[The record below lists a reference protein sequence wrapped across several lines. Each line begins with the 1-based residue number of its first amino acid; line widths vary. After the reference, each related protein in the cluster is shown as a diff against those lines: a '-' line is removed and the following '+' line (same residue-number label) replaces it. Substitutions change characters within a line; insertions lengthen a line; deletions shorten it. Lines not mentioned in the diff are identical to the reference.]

1 MNFIINKK
9 FNFVLVCY
17 GKFFWIN
24 DIKINKQH
32 IAMSIFRI
40 KLSIFINYFL
50 FAILLNSVGTVILQ
64 VQRYFH
70 VEELSASV
78 LEPCK
83 DLSIAIASFLV
94 ASFIARIGY
103 KKSMLLSLGLMTVT
117 CLIIPLVKTFIAVKL
132 LFVVTGMCF
141 GLIKISVFGTIGL
154 ITKNEKEHISIM
166 NFIESFFMIGILTG
180 YFIFSYFI
188 DDKDAASARWF
199 NVYYVLALLSA
210 LAFFLLLISPLNEHA
225 AKMDHTTNAKED
237 VIGMFRL
244 IVLPVVISFIVCAF
258 VYVLIEQSIMSWLP
272 TFNNKVLQLPSSIS
286 IEIASILAASTAA
299 GRFLAGLVMKRFNWF
314 AVLCFCLLGAAALV
328 LVALPL
334 SKGVNGKD
342 VNSWSQLPLAAYV
355 FPLIGFFIAPVYPAI
370 NSIILSSLPKTKH
383 GAMSGLIVV
392 FSALGGTLGSL
403 TTGFIFQ
410 KYGGETAFYFS
421 LIPIAIL
428 ITALFI
434 FKRIKDKMK
443 KVEPA
448 IDDTSYTVE
457 VIATQGTTP

>member
-1 MNFIINKK
+1 MTN
-9 FNFVLVCY
+9 
-17 GKFFWIN
+17 
-24 DIKINKQH
+24 
-32 IAMSIFRI
+32 FRI
-40 KLSIFINYFL
+40 KFSIFINYFL

-83 DLSIAIASFLV
+83 DLSIAIASFIV
-94 ASFIARIGY
+94 ASFIAKIGY
-103 KKSMLLSLGLMTVT
+103 KKSMLLSLGLMTLT
-117 CLIIPLVKTFIAVKL
+117 CLIIPLVKTFIAIKL
-132 LFVVTGMCF
+132 LFVITGACF
-141 GLIKISVFGTIGL
+141 GLIKVSVFGTIGL
-154 ITKNEKEHISIM
+154 ITKDEKEHISIM
-166 NFIESFFMIGILTG
+166 NFIESFFMVGILTG
-180 YFIFSYFI
+180 FFIFSHFI
-188 DDKDAASARWF
+188 DDKDASSSRWF

-210 LAFFLLLISPLNEHA
+210 VAFFLLLISPLNESA
-225 AKMDHTTNAKED
+225 AKSSGTINAKED
-237 VIGMFRL
+237 LIGMFRL

-286 IEIASILAASTAA
+286 IQIASILAASTAA

-314 AVLCFCLLGAAALV
+314 AVLSICLLGAASLV
-328 LVALPL
+328 LIALPL

-342 VNSWSQLPLAAYV
+342 VVSWSQLPLAAYV

-403 TTGFIFQ
+403 TTGFIFH
-410 KYGGETAFYFS
+410 
-421 LIPIAIL
+421 
-428 ITALFI
+428 
-434 FKRIKDKMK
+434 
-443 KVEPA
+443 
-448 IDDTSYTVE
+448 
-457 VIATQGTTP
+457 

>member
-1 MNFIINKK
+1 MRN
-9 FNFVLVCY
+9 
-17 GKFFWIN
+17 
-24 DIKINKQH
+24 
-32 IAMSIFRI
+32 FRI

-83 DLSIAIASFLV
+83 DLSIAIASFIV
-94 ASFIARIGY
+94 ASFIAKIGY
-103 KKSMLLSLGLMTVT
+103 KKSMLLSLAIMTLA
-117 CLIIPLVKTFIAVKL
+117 CLTIPLIKTFIAVKL
-132 LFVVTGMCF
+132 LFVVTGACF
-141 GLIKISVFGTIGL
+141 GLIKVSVFGTIGL
-154 ITKNEKEHISIM
+154 ITKDEKEHISMM
-166 NFIESFFMIGILTG
+166 NFIESFFMIGILVG
-180 YFIFSYFI
+180 YFIFSHFI
-188 DDKDAASARWF
+188 DDKDAASTRWF

-210 LAFFLLLISPLNEHA
+210 VAFFLLLISPLNESA
-225 AKMDHTTNAKED
+225 AKTGNTINAKED

-299 GRFLAGLVMKRFNWF
+299 GRFIAGLVMKRFNWF
-314 AVLCFCLLGAAALV
+314 TVLCFCLFMAATLV

-334 SKGVNGKD
+334 AKGVDGKD
-342 VNSWSQLPLAAYV
+342 VADWSQLPVAAYV
-355 FPLIGFFIAPVYPAI
+355 FPMIGFFIAPVYPAI

-410 KYGGETAFYFS
+410 KYGGEAAFYFS

-434 FKRIKDKMK
+434 FKRIKSKMK
-443 KVEPA
+443 KIESSVDA
-448 IDDTSYTVE
+448 TSYTVE
-457 VIATQGTTP
+457 VLPDDVSQAGIATQGTMP